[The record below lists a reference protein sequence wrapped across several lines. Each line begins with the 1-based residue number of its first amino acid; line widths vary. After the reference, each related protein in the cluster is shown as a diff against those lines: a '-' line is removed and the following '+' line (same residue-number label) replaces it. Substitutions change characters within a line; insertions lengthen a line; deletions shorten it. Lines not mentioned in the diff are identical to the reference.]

1 MCERKLHL
9 FLPKQK
15 NLFQRLFCCRSQNL
29 YKKNL
34 YAEAIR
40 DASSRAD
47 NENVTPTSNKFQVT
61 ILMWSGKGSRKD
73 QSVLGIH
80 WRLSIK

>member
-1 MCERKLHL
+1 MCERKQHL
-9 FLPKQK
+9 FLPKQN
-15 NLFQRLFCCRSQNL
+15 NLFQLLFYCRSQNL

-47 NENVTPTSNKFQVT
+47 NENVTPTSNKSRVT
-61 ILMWSGKGSRKD
+61 ILMWSGEGSRKD
-73 QSVLGIH
+73 QRVLGIH
-80 WRLSIK
+80 LRLSIK